1 MEVFDHIPVELTLEK
16 VLQRMKPR
24 TKNESLEKGV
34 LELIEVARPVM
45 KPKAVYAICSVE
57 NRNGDMV
64 DIGGVTFTSRVL
76 RVNLDKVDQVYPF
89 VVTCGREIDRKNFP
103 GDLMKNYIMDQIKET
118 VVVLAREYLE
128 DHLNEKSDC

>member
-45 KPKAVYAICSVE
+45 RPKAVYETCSVE
-57 NRNGDMV
+57 NRDGDMV
-64 DIGGVTFTSRVL
+64 DIGGVIFTSRVL

-89 VVTCGREIDRKNFP
+89 VVTCGREIDRINFP
-103 GDLMKNYIMDQIKET
+103 GDLMKSYIMDQIKET
-118 VVVLAREYLE
+118 AVVLAREYLE
-128 DHLNEKSDC
+128 DHLKEKCDC